1 MPARVRA
8 KETKEDER
16 QAAERGEG
24 VKANDDK
31 TVTMPKGKK
40 EGSQCQTS
48 APTRLLPTRRFP
60 SSSPLAPRA
69 VACSAPCL
77 SPCARWQTKS
87 GSRSESSWIEQKS
100 ERPRSLAL
108 FCWLRCQRR
117 RDFASFVFFLLSS
130 SPAPRSP
137 SSLCERTSDVVLC
150 RTKGLAPELR
160 RRKRAK
166 REGSVPFLLFLS
178 LHLSL
183 SQPPS
188 PQPPRFFHFSLDK
201 KKTQTFTGGEHLLDR
216 LVEACQTG
224 GPQQSAQH
232 SSSPPTAGR
241 DLVPFFCEGGGGA
254 GELAPSSSLTS
265 GSLTGPPPP
274 RGKRQQQQQQQQ
286 LQNNNNGNGSNKK
299 NNAYPNPKKEKVV
312 VVSRPTAQRAAP
324 SGAPAAASAS
334 ASASTP
340 SSTSSSQFAGPGFYV
355 SPAPE
360 ELPPPPASLL
370 RPRASPAKKGGSSA
384 PPASA
389 STPPPPVSQH
399 QQQQQQQA
407 NPGAAT
413 TAAAA
418 ATSGLRRLLRI

>member
-1 MPARVRA
+1 M
-8 KETKEDER
+8 
-16 QAAERGEG
+16 
-24 VKANDDK
+24 KANDDK

-183 SQPPS
+183 STSITPTPS
-188 PQPPRFFHFSLDK
+188 VF
-201 KKTQTFTGGEHLLDR
+201 
-216 LVEACQTG
+216 
-224 GPQQSAQH
+224 
-232 SSSPPTAGR
+232 
-241 DLVPFFCEGGGGA
+241 PFF
-254 GELAPSSSLTS
+254 
-265 GSLTGPPPP
+265 P
-274 RGKRQQQQQQQQ
+274 RQ
-286 LQNNNNGNGSNKK
+286 KK
-299 NNAYPNPKKEKVV
+299 NTDVHRRRAPA
-312 VVSRPTAQRAAP
+312 RPPGRGLPDRRPAAKRAALLLAAHR
-324 SGAPAAASAS
+324 GARPR
-334 ASASTP
+334 P
-340 SSTSSSQFAGPGFYV
+340 F
-355 SPAPE
+355 
-360 ELPPPPASLL
+360 LL
-370 RPRASPAKKGGSSA
+370 RG
-384 PPASA
+384 
-389 STPPPPVSQH
+389 
-399 QQQQQQQA
+399 
-407 NPGAAT
+407 
-413 TAAAA
+413 
-418 ATSGLRRLLRI
+418 RRRRGRTCT